1 MTFRGVVIAEA
12 LKDPTVVNKLSVH
25 RERITDEGVLIDYEG
40 HTGRWHLYWIE
51 ADQETISFIQRET
64 KRGVVRALLGGRPPV
79 GHLRRRDL
87 EVSRG
92 NRSSWLPAIEHGA
105 KQGIPRD
112 ELDFV
117 TED

>member
-12 LKDPTVVNKLSVH
+12 LKDPTVVNRLSVY
-25 RERITDEGVLIDYEG
+25 RVRITDEGVPIDYEG
-40 HTGRWHLYWIE
+40 HTGRWHLYWIG

-64 KRGVVRALLGGRPPV
+64 KPGWYAHFWEGDRLLVIYDDAAFELSRDNRP
-79 GHLRRRDL
+79 
-87 EVSRG
+87 
-92 NRSSWLPAIEHGA
+92 SWRPAIEHGA
-105 KQGIPRD
+105 KQGIPRG